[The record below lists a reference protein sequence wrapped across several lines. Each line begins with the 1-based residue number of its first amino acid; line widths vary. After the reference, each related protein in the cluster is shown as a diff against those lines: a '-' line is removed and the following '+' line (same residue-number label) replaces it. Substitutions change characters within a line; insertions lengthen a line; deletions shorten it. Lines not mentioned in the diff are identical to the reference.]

1 MISKT
6 TIDARLVGSYGLGS
20 EAMVNT
26 KYKTM
31 VKKIRL
37 VAIQLP
43 PNSKDHVKKIE
54 EELELRET
62 RKIGDNFIEETL
74 TKVKIRGGEFLNKPK
89 NKKIQDMIFK
99 HDKVFT
105 SSLDKIGCVNSKVI
119 ISMVIFTIPYIL

>member
-1 MISKT
+1 
-6 TIDARLVGSYGLGS
+6 
-20 EAMVNT
+20 MVNT

-74 TKVKIRGGEFLNKPK
+74 TKVKIRGGEFFNKPK